1 MTSITATALR
11 QNIYQTIAQVNENC
25 TPIAITN
32 SKGKGAVLVGESDWA
47 AIEETLFL
55 NGIPGMSE
63 SLRAGKEEKPEW
75 FTKQA
80 AKDARKLKAAGLD
93 KKAKA
98 LVEVLKRDPFQ
109 EAPAYEAL
117 VGNLSGLY
125 SRRINLQHRLVYQV
139 YAEPFDEEGVH
150 YQGIVKVVRM
160 WTHYEGL

>member
-1 MTSITATALR
+1 M
-11 QNIYQTIAQVNENC
+11 Y
-25 TPIAITN
+25 
-32 SKGKGAVLVGESDWA
+32 AV
-47 AIEETLFL
+47 
-55 NGIPGMSE
+55 
-63 SLRAGKEEKPEW
+63 K

-125 SRRINLQHRLVYQV
+125 SRRINLQHRLVYPV